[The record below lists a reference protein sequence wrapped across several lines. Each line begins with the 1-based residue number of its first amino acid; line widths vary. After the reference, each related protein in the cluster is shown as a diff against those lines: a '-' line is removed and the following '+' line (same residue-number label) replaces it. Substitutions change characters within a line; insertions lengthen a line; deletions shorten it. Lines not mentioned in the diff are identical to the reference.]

1 MIRTYAYSVVFGD
14 KAGPKTSRAYIMYKC
29 ICIGEPMFP
38 KPMGE
43 HTENGNF
50 GKMSSRP
57 SLGVRTLPA
66 VEEED

>member
-1 MIRTYAYSVVFGD
+1 
-14 KAGPKTSRAYIMYKC
+14 MYKC